1 MLDLKL
7 HDAAAAA
14 ENLSVALRQ
23 CLELAGNAAWTTMP
37 NRRAGSVPYAC
48 GMVTQFALVA
58 NVQKRHNAIG
68 AFAFWKAC
76 WKANPRY
83 DENSLRAYF
92 AAMVDADTAE
102 KFDQLLVASN
112 IPLST
117 TLTALLQAAD
127 LKLSPGKPAK
137 LAATLALLMRFDC
150 NGSSGFWTHS
160 DHYLTEKIASC
171 KSFRGGEKIYAFE
184 GHDLFAAAL
193 DAARAAK
200 RACLASRAVTFKI
213 RDGQDLTIP
222 CAASVGAAI
231 SLDPPLTEFDPAQV
245 ASILLP
251 CQ

>member
-150 NGSSGFWTHS
+150 NGSSGFWTNP
-160 DHYLTEKIASC
+160 DHYLTEKLASC
-171 KSFRGGEKIYAFE
+171 KTFRGGEKIYAIE
-184 GHDLFAAAL
+184 GHNIFAEPL

-200 RACLASRAVTFKI
+200 RACLAGRSVTYKA
-213 RDGQDLTIP
+213 RDGEDLTMP
-222 CAASVGAAI
+222 CAARVGESI
-231 SLDPPLTEFDPAQV
+231 VSEVMLTKFDSAQV

-251 CQ
+251 RQ